1 MLLEL
6 AIGLLVLAL
15 FLHLRPTPTAKSKAL
30 RHLPNP
36 PSPKPR
42 LPFIGHLHLLKDKLL
57 HYALIDLSKRHGPLF
72 SLYFGSMP
80 TVVASSPELFKLFLQ
95 THEAASFNTRF
106 QTSAIRRLTYD
117 NSVAMVPFGPYWKF
131 IRKLIMND
139 LLNATTVN
147 KLRPLRTQEIR
158 KFLKVMAQS
167 AKAQQPL
174 NVTEELLKWTNSTI
188 SMMML
193 GEAEEIRDIARD
205 VLTIFGEY
213 SLTNFIWPLNKLKLG
228 KYENR
233 TEEIFNK
240 FDPIIE
246 KVIKKRRE
254 IVRRR
259 KNGEVVAEEQSGVFL
274 DTLLEFAEDETMEI
288 KITDEQIKG
297 LVVVSFL
304 LLFSWSASSYLMIY
318 INIKLLFVQKKEYIN
333 IGLSLNKLLEYLMKE
348 MLMLYSIIVIIY
360 MFIRRHIHCVAQDKK
375 YIYFY
380 LMWHLRLIH
389 NRLYVQDFF
398 SAGTDSTAVATEWAL
413 AELINNPRVLQKARE
428 EVYSVVGKDRLV
440 DEVDT
445 QNLPYI
451 RAIVK
456 ETFRMH
462 PPLPVVKRKC
472 VEECEID
479 GYVIPEGALILFNV
493 WAVGRDPKY
502 WNRPLEF
509 RPERFLESEA
519 EGEAG
524 PLDLRGQHFTLLP
537 FGSGRRMCPGV
548 NLATSGMATLLASVI
563 QCFDLQVVGSQGQIL
578 KGNDAKVSM
587 EERGGLTVPR
597 AHNLECVPVART
609 SIAAKLLS

>member
-6 AIGLLVLAL
+6 ALGLLVIAL
-15 FLHLRPTPTAKSKAL
+15 FLHLRPTPSAKSKAL

-42 LPFIGHLHLLKDKLL
+42 LPFVGHLHLLDKPLL
-57 HYALIDLSKRHGPLF
+57 HHSLLSLSERYGPLY

-80 TVVASSPELFKLFLQ
+80 TVVASTPELFKLFLQ
-95 THEAASFNTRF
+95 THEASSFNTRF
-106 QTSAIRRLTYD
+106 QTSAIKRLTYD

-158 KFLKVMAQS
+158 KVLKVLAQS
-167 AKAQQPL
+167 AEAKQPL
-174 NVTEELLKWTNSTI
+174 NVSEELLKWTNSTI

-193 GEAEEIRDIARD
+193 GEAEEVRDMARET
-205 VLTIFGEY
+205 VKIFGEY
-213 SLTNFIWPLNKLKLG
+213 SLTNFIWPLNKLRVG
-228 KYENR
+228 KYEKR
-233 TEEIFNK
+233 IDDIFNK
-240 FDPIIE
+240 FDPVIE
-246 KVIKKRRE
+246 RVIKKRRE
-254 IVRRR
+254 IVKRR
-259 KNGEVVAEEQSGVFL
+259 KNGEVVEGEQSGVFL

-288 KITDEQIKG
+288 KITNEQIKG
-297 LVVVSFL
+297 LVV
-304 LLFSWSASSYLMIY
+304 
-318 INIKLLFVQKKEYIN
+318 
-333 IGLSLNKLLEYLMKE
+333 
-348 MLMLYSIIVIIY
+348 
-360 MFIRRHIHCVAQDKK
+360 
-375 YIYFY
+375 
-380 LMWHLRLIH
+380 
-389 NRLYVQDFF
+389 DFF
-398 SAGTDSTAVATEWAL
+398 SAGTDSTAVATDWAL

-428 EVYSVVGKDRLV
+428 EIYSVVGKDRLI
-440 DEVDT
+440 DEADI

-472 VEECEID
+472 VAECEIN
-479 GYVIPEGALILFNV
+479 GCVIPEGALILFNV

-509 RPERFLESEA
+509 RPERFLETGA
-519 EGEAG
+519 EGEVT
-524 PLDLRGQHFTLLP
+524 PIDLRGQHFQLLP

-548 NLATSGMATLLASVI
+548 NLATSGMATFLASLI

-578 KGNDAKVSM
+578 KGDEAKVSM
-587 EERGGLTVPR
+587 EERAGLTVPR
-597 AHNLECVPVART
+597 EHSLICVPLARSDVA
-609 SIAAKLLS
+609 ANLLS

>member
-6 AIGLLVLAL
+6 ALGLLVIAL

-42 LPFIGHLHLLKDKLL
+42 LPFIGHLHLLNKQLL
-57 HYALIDLSKRHGPLF
+57 HHALISLSERYGPLY

-80 TVVASSPELFKLFLQ
+80 TIVASTPELFKLFLQ

-131 IRKLIMND
+131 VRKLIMND

-147 KLRPLRTQEIR
+147 KLRPLRTQQIR

-167 AKAQQPL
+167 AEAQQPL
-174 NVTEELLKWTNSTI
+174 DVTEELLKWTNSTI

-193 GEAEEIRDIARD
+193 GEAEEIRDIARE
-205 VLTIFGEY
+205 VLKIFGEY
-213 SLTNFIWPLNKLKLG
+213 SLTNFIWPLNKLRVG
-228 KYENR
+228 KYEKR
-233 TEEIFNK
+233 IDDILNK
-240 FDPIIE
+240 FDPVIE
-246 KVIKKRRE
+246 RVIKKRRD
-254 IVRRR
+254 IVKRR
-259 KNGEVVAEEQSGVFL
+259 KNGEVIEGESSGVFL

-288 KITDEQIKG
+288 KITKEQIKG
-297 LVVVSFL
+297 LVV
-304 LLFSWSASSYLMIY
+304 
-318 INIKLLFVQKKEYIN
+318 
-333 IGLSLNKLLEYLMKE
+333 
-348 MLMLYSIIVIIY
+348 
-360 MFIRRHIHCVAQDKK
+360 
-375 YIYFY
+375 
-380 LMWHLRLIH
+380 
-389 NRLYVQDFF
+389 DFF

-413 AELINNPRVLQKARE
+413 AELINNPRVLQKARD

-440 DEVDT
+440 DEADT

-472 VEECEID
+472 VEECEIN

-502 WNRPLEF
+502 WDRPLEF
-509 RPERFLESEA
+509 RPERFLENGG

-524 PLDLRGQHFTLLP
+524 PIDLRGQHFQLLP

-548 NLATSGMATLLASVI
+548 NLATSGMATLLATLI
-563 QCFDLQVVGSQGQIL
+563 QCFDLQVVGPQGQIL
-578 KGNDAKVSM
+578 KGKDAKVSM
-587 EERGGLTVPR
+587 EERAGLTVPR
-597 AHNLECVPVART
+597 AHNLVCVPLART
-609 SIAAKLLS
+609 SVAAKLLS

>member
-6 AIGLLVLAL
+6 AIGLLVIGV
-15 FLHLRPTPTAKSKAL
+15 FMYLRPTPSAKSKAL
-30 RHLPNP
+30 RHLRNP

-42 LPFIGHLHLLKDKLL
+42 LPFIGHLHLLDKPVL
-57 HYALIDLSKRHGPLF
+57 HHSLNSLSERYGPLY

-80 TVVASSPELFKLFLQ
+80 TVVASTPELFKLFLQ
-95 THEAASFNTRF
+95 THEASSFNTRF
-106 QTSAIRRLTYD
+106 GTSAIRRLTYD

-158 KFLKVMAQS
+158 KILRVLAQS
-167 AKAQQPL
+167 AEAQQPL

-193 GEAEEIRDIARD
+193 GESEEVRDMARQA
-205 VLTIFGEY
+205 VKIFGEY
-213 SLTNFIWPLNKLKLG
+213 SLTDFIWPLKKLKFG
-228 KYENR
+228 KYEKR
-233 TEEIFNK
+233 IDEIFNK

-246 KVIKKRRE
+246 KVIKKRQE
-254 IVRRR
+254 IIKRR
-259 KNGEVVAEEQSGVFL
+259 KESNGEVDEADQSVVFL
-274 DTLLEFAEDETMEI
+274 DTLLQFAEDESMEI
-288 KITDEQIKG
+288 KITKEQIKG
-297 LVVVSFL
+297 LVV
-304 LLFSWSASSYLMIY
+304 
-318 INIKLLFVQKKEYIN
+318 
-333 IGLSLNKLLEYLMKE
+333 
-348 MLMLYSIIVIIY
+348 
-360 MFIRRHIHCVAQDKK
+360 
-375 YIYFY
+375 
-380 LMWHLRLIH
+380 
-389 NRLYVQDFF
+389 DFF

-413 AELINNPRVLQKARE
+413 SELINNPSVLQKARE
-428 EVYSVVGKDRLV
+428 EIYSVVGKDKLV
-440 DEVDT
+440 DEADI
-445 QNLPYI
+445 QNLPYL

-472 VEECEID
+472 VAECEVD

-502 WNRPLEF
+502 WDRPLEF
-509 RPERFLESEA
+509 RPERFLETGD
-519 EGEAG
+519 EGGVG
-524 PLDLRGQHFTLLP
+524 PIDLRGQHFQFLP

-563 QCFDLQVVGSQGQIL
+563 QCFDLQVVGPQGQIL

-587 EERGGLTVPR
+587 EESPGLTVPR
-597 AHNLECVPVART
+597 AHNLMCVPLAKTTV
-609 SIAAKLLS
+609 AAKLLSNEI